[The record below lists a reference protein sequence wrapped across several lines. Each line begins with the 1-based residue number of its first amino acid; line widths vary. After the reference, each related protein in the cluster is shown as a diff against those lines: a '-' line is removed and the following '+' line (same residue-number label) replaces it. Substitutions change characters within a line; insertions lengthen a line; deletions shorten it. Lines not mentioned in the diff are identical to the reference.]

1 MKLSSAHFDDV
12 HDIFG
17 GFVQAVRM
25 VVKVVQ
31 LALFRELEDDVGFLA
46 HGFEAEKVLDF
57 GI

>member
-1 MKLSSAHFDDV
+1 
-12 HDIFG
+12 
-17 GFVQAVRM
+17 M